1 MNDWEDGEQN
11 SESREDLEH
20 FRCSENEDDQK
31 IGRVECNGETVEN
44 QIINDEEEL
53 ESGKKPCNFR
63 ISRVNQLLQQLE
75 GKLLSYKI
83 FARDTKASR
92 SV

>member
-1 MNDWEDGEQN
+1 MNDWEDGEQS
-11 SESREDLEH
+11 SESGEDLER

-44 QIINDEEEL
+44 QIINDGEGL
-53 ESGKKPCNFR
+53 ESGKKPRNFC
-63 ISRVNQLLQQLE
+63 ISRVNQLLQRLE
-75 GKLLSYKI
+75 GKLLSYKM